1 MQDRT
6 LGSIRE
12 TLVAI
17 RTSKLENLKFDFGGR
32 GVVGCEAPFANKCLY
47 SLTYPRQELDWVG
60 ALSLKKEK
68 KTLLKTCLFFTLL
81 LITYDITKFTSL
93 SFKNAISCRTV
104 FTKILPHCEIV
115 F

>member
-17 RTSKLENLKFDFGGR
+17 RTPKLENRKFDFGGR

-47 SLTYPRQELDWVG
+47 SLTYPREELDWVG
-60 ALSLKKEK
+60 ALSLKSK
-68 KTLLKTCLFFTLL
+68 KNFKTYLFINLL
-81 LITYDITKFTSL
+81 LITYDIVKFTSL
-93 SFKNAISCRTV
+93 SFENAISCRTG
-104 FTKILPHCEIV
+104 FTKNITPL
-115 F
+115 

>member
-6 LGSIRE
+6 LGSIR
-12 TLVAI
+12 I
-17 RTSKLENLKFDFGGR
+17 RFTTPLPPKFDFGGR

-81 LITYDITKFTSL
+81 LITYDIVKFTSL

>member
-17 RTSKLENLKFDFGGR
+17 RTPKLKNRKFDFGGR

-47 SLTYPRQELDWVG
+47 SLTYPRQKLDWVG
-60 ALSLKKEK
+60 ALSLKKQK
-68 KTLLKTCLFFTLL
+68 KNFKTYLFIILL
-81 LITYDITKFTSL
+81 LITYDIVKFTSL

-104 FTKILPHCEIV
+104 FTKNITPL
-115 F
+115 

>member
-47 SLTYPRQELDWVG
+47 SLTYPRQKLDWVG
-60 ALSLKKEK
+60 ALPLKKQK
-68 KTLLKTCLFFTLL
+68 KTLKHILFSLL
-81 LITYDITKFTSL
+81 LITYDIVKFTSL

-104 FTKILPHCEIV
+104 FTKNITPL
-115 F
+115 

>member
-17 RTSKLENLKFDFGGR
+17 RTSKLKNLKFDFGGR

-68 KTLLKTCLFFTLL
+68 KLYLKPVFFSLL
-81 LITYDITKFTSL
+81 LITYDIVKFTSL

-104 FTKILPHCEIV
+104 FTKNITPL
-115 F
+115 

>member
-6 LGSIRE
+6 PGSIRE

-17 RTSKLENLKFDFGGR
+17 RTSKLENLKFDFGGS

-47 SLTYPRQELDWVG
+47 SLMYPRQELDWVG

-68 KTLLKTCLFFTLL
+68 KIYLNPVFF
-81 LITYDITKFTSL
+81 
-93 SFKNAISCRTV
+93 SF
-104 FTKILPHCEIV
+104 FY
-115 F
+115 